1 MSTLVFDVEANG
13 FLDATKMHCIVTQD
27 VDTMEIETY
36 YEDKEEIYQGL
47 LALYNADCIIGHNII
62 SFDIELIK
70 RFYPKWTY
78 KSCIDTFIL
87 SSIFNPDRFSHSI
100 ESYSSGRKVQIS
112 DWSCLTYEILDRC
125 VIDVIVNTEIY
136 HSFKDRISMDM
147 WKNAIE
153 LEHQVAKNHVKQV
166 EAGVDVDKERLLGT
180 LGCLDAE
187 LEALRSL
194 IEQDVPYRCIPGAQ
208 YKKLFKKNGDLLSYV
223 YKYFDEDAM
232 PWIL

>member
-27 VDTMEIETY
+27 VDTMEIKTY
-36 YEDKEEIYQGL
+36 YESEDEIYKGL

-62 SFDIELIK
+62 SFDIQLIK
-70 RFYPKWTY
+70 KFYPKWTC
-78 KSCIDTFIL
+78 KSRIDTFIL
-87 SSIFNPDRFSHSI
+87 SSIFSPERFSHSI
-100 ESYSSGRKVQIS
+100 ESYSSGRKVHIQ

-136 HSFKDRISMDM
+136 HSFVDRISMDM

-153 LEHQVAKNHVKQV
+153 LEQEVAENHTKQLK
-166 EAGVDVDKERLLGT
+166 AGVDVDMERLMGT

-194 IEQDVPYRCIPGAQ
+194 IEKDVPYRCLPGTQ
-208 YKKLFKKNGDLLSYV
+208 YKKLFKKDGELLPYV
-223 YKYFDEDAM
+223 YKYFEEDAV